1 MTQSAA
7 RIANVKWNIS
17 VPPDFD
23 EATRIYLASQGGKK
37 GALSSLVQKAVSRYI
52 MSSLTGEAKEKV
64 RASGLSQNEL
74 DKIIADGIAWAKDHR
89 DESRSVA
96 NILISAIISPHNP
109 PDLILQSWLAG
120 DFELLTSE
128 DQLEEIRRVSRYAH
142 LQPFLQAHRVGLL
155 INRIR
160 SLATIVRPG
169 SLISEEAL
177 DPDDNFLIAICEAGS
192 ANSLVTGDQ
201 RAGLLERR
209 HIGATEI
216 LTAAQFA
223 ERYLGW
229 RVQRS

>member
-1 MTQSAA
+1 MLSGTFRFHLILMRQPAFTL
-7 RIANVKWNIS
+7 RLKEV
-17 VPPDFD
+17 
-23 EATRIYLASQGGKK
+23 KK
-37 GALSSLVQKAVSRYI
+37 GLSLLWSKRRFPATSCLRLREKPRKRYVRLGYPRMNLTRLSRMELPGLRI
-52 MSSLTGEAKEKV
+52 IEMKV
-64 RASGLSQNEL
+64 VL
-74 DKIIADGIAWAKDHR
+74 DT
-89 DESRSVA
+89 SV
-96 NILISAIISPHNP
+96 LISALISPHNP

>member
-1 MTQSAA
+1 MKVVLDT
-7 RIANVKWNIS
+7 NV
-17 VPPDFD
+17 
-23 EATRIYLASQGGKK
+23 
-37 GALSSLVQKAVSRYI
+37 
-52 MSSLTGEAKEKV
+52 
-64 RASGLSQNEL
+64 
-74 DKIIADGIAWAKDHR
+74 
-89 DESRSVA
+89 
-96 NILISAIISPHNP
+96 LISALISPHNP
-109 PDLILQSWLAG
+109 PDLILQSWLA
-120 DFELLTSE
+120 SE

-142 LQPFLQAHRVGLL
+142 LQPFLQPHRVGVLV
-155 INRIR
+155 NRMR
-160 SLATIVRPG
+160 SLATIVRPE

-192 ANSLVTGDQ
+192 ANNLVTGDQ

>member
-1 MTQSAA
+1 MA
-7 RIANVKWNIS
+7 RRN
-17 VPPDFD
+17 
-23 EATRIYLASQGGKK
+23 
-37 GALSSLVQKAVSRYI
+37 
-52 MSSLTGEAKEKV
+52 
-64 RASGLSQNEL
+64 
-74 DKIIADGIAWAKDHR
+74 
-89 DESRSVA
+89 
-96 NILISAIISPHNP
+96 
-109 PDLILQSWLAG
+109 
-120 DFELLTSE
+120 FELLTSE